1 VNSEEGRDSCKLQD
15 YKEGVGAYCI
25 RPDKPMK
32 ESMKN
37 KKEAIILKEIEK
49 AKKEAIA
56 TSGKQYYNISV
67 DQIKNISHKYEY
79 ISQEIEILALKN
91 NIIPERYHRNLGVL
105 SPSEQIKL
113 LQSKVAIIGAGGL
126 GGTVLELLARMG
138 IGELIIADKDI
149 IGDSNLN
156 RQLLSTELNLG
167 TEKIKAAIKRV
178 EEINSSVKITG
189 YSVFINANNVKNII
203 QGAEVVVDALDNLP
217 SRFILQHACQ
227 SLKIPLVHGAV
238 AGFNGQLTTIFPTD
252 KGLELIYG
260 PKEKLPERG
269 IEVELGAPAVI
280 PAIIAAW
287 EAQEVIKIL
296 LKRGKLFRNKLLYLN
311 IEEGSIDIFNLNTK

>member
-1 VNSEEGRDSCKLQD
+1 
-15 YKEGVGAYCI
+15 
-25 RPDKPMK
+25 M
-32 ESMKN
+32 ESNIKN

-49 AKKEAIA
+49 AKKETVAS
-56 TSGKQYYNISV
+56 SGKKYFNILIN
-67 DQIKNISHKYEY
+67 QIKNISYKYGY
-79 ISQEIEILALKN
+79 NPQEIEILALKN

-105 SPSEQIKL
+105 NLSEQIKL

-126 GGTVLELLARMG
+126 GGMVLELLARMG

-149 IGDSNLN
+149 IRDSNLN

-178 EEINSSVKITG
+178 EEINSSVKING
-189 YSVFINANNVKNII
+189 YSVFINANNVKDII
-203 QGAEVVVDALDNLP
+203 QGVEVVVDALDNLP

-238 AGFNGQLTTIFPTD
+238 AGFHGQLTTIFPED

-260 PKEKLPERG
+260 SKEKLPERG
-269 IEVELGAPAVI
+269 SEVELGAPAVI
-280 PAIIAAW
+280 PSLIAAW

-311 IEEGSIDIFNLNTK
+311 IEEGTIDILNLNTK